1 MKQSVF
7 LSSVIVITAVVA
19 ICIYWF
25 ILGNPANFRNGE
37 VRTLSQNLLGTVY
50 TGGIVVPILITLT
63 LMDLTLVFERLFSL
77 RKANGRSS
85 ITSFLKTVQN
95 HLMAGRIDDAIKAC
109 DAQRG
114 SAANIIRTGLER
126 YKIVK
131 EDRKL
136 DAEKKLSE
144 TQRAI
149 EEATS
154 LETPLL
160 ERNLIALS
168 TIASIATMFG
178 LLGTVVGMIRAFTA
192 LAAVGGTPDA
202 IQLSIGI
209 SEALINTALGLLA
222 AIIGIVAY
230 NFFVTKVDN
239 FTYMIDEAS
248 YNVVQILHARTN
260 D

>member
-1 MKQSVF
+1 MKQSLF
-7 LSSVIVITAVVA
+7 LSVVIVATAIVA
-19 ICIYWF
+19 ILIYQF

-37 VRTLSQNLLGTVY
+37 VRTVPDNLLGTVY
-50 TGGIVVPILITLT
+50 TGGIVVPFLITLT
-63 LMDLTLVFERLFSL
+63 LMDLTLVFERIFSL
-77 RKANGRSS
+77 RKANGKRSLPA
-85 ITSFLKTVQN
+85 FLKTVQG
-95 HLMAGRIDDAIKAC
+95 HLMSNKVDEAIKEC

-114 SAANIIRTGLER
+114 SAANIIRSGLER
-126 YKIVK
+126 YKQV
-131 EDRKL
+131 L
-136 DAEKKLSE
+136 AEKKLDPEKRMAE

-168 TIASIATMFG
+168 TIASIATMAG
-178 LLGTVVGMIRAFTA
+178 LLGTTVGMIRAFTA
-192 LAAVGGTPDA
+192 LAKAGAPDA

-222 AIIGIVAY
+222 AIIGIIAY
-230 NFFVTKVDN
+230 NFFVTKIDN

-248 YNVVQILHARTN
+248 YNVVQILNTRSN

>member
-1 MKQSVF
+1 MKQSIF
-7 LSSVIVITAVVA
+7 LTAVIVITVLVAVS
-19 ICIYWF
+19 IYVF
-25 ILGNPANFRNGE
+25 ILGNPSNFRNGE
-37 VRTLSQNLLGTVY
+37 IRTQPNNLLGTIY
-50 TGGIVVPILITLT
+50 TGGIIVPILIALT
-63 LMDLTLVFERLFSL
+63 LMDLTLVFERIFSL
-77 RKANGRSS
+77 KKASGRAS
-85 ITSFLKTVQN
+85 ITAFLKGVQGY
-95 HLMAGRIDDAIKAC
+95 LMAGKIDDAIKAC

-126 YKIVK
+126 YKVILQDK
-131 EDRKL
+131 KL
-136 DAEKKLSE
+136 DAEKKMTE

-178 LLGTVVGMIRAFTA
+178 LLGTVIGMIRAFTA
-192 LAAVGGTPDA
+192 LAAAGGAPDA

-248 YNVVQILHARTN
+248 YNVVQILHTKTN

>member
-1 MKQSVF
+1 MKQSIF
-7 LSSVIVITAVVA
+7 LTTVIIVTALVA
-19 ICIYWF
+19 IAIYMF
-25 ILGNPANFRNGE
+25 VLGNPANFKNGE
-37 VRTLSQNLLGTVY
+37 VRTVPDNLLGTIY
-50 TGGIVVPILITLT
+50 TGGVVVPILIGLT
-63 LMDLTLVFERLFSL
+63 LMNITLVFERMFSL
-77 RKANGRSS
+77 RKANGKRS
-85 ITSFLKTVQN
+85 ITVFLKGIQG
-95 HLMAGRIDDAIKAC
+95 HLMNGRIDDAIKEC

-126 YKIVK
+126 YKAVAGEK
-131 EDRKL
+131 TF
-136 DAEKKLSE
+136 DAQKKMTE

-178 LLGTVVGMIRAFTA
+178 LLGTVIGMIRAFTA
-192 LAAVGGTPDA
+192 LAKAGGAPDA

-248 YNVVQILHARTN
+248 YNVVQILNTRTN

>member
-1 MKQSVF
+1 
-7 LSSVIVITAVVA
+7 
-19 ICIYWF
+19 
-25 ILGNPANFRNGE
+25 
-37 VRTLSQNLLGTVY
+37 
-50 TGGIVVPILITLT
+50 
-63 LMDLTLVFERLFSL
+63 
-77 RKANGRSS
+77 
-85 ITSFLKTVQN
+85 
-95 HLMAGRIDDAIKAC
+95 MA
-109 DAQRG
+109 
-114 SAANIIRTGLER
+114 
-126 YKIVK
+126 
-131 EDRKL
+131 
-136 DAEKKLSE
+136 E

-168 TIASIATMFG
+168 TIASIATMAG
-178 LLGTVVGMIRAFTA
+178 LLGTTVGMIRAFTA
-192 LAAVGGTPDA
+192 LAKAGAPDA

-209 SEALINTALGLLA
+209 SEALINTALGLTA

-248 YNVVQILHARTN
+248 YNVVQILYSRTN

>member
-1 MKQSVF
+1 MKQSIF

-19 ICIYWF
+19 ICLYWF
-25 ILGNPANFRNGE
+25 VLGNPGNFRNGE
-37 VRTLSQNLLGTVY
+37 VRTLPNNLLGTVF
-50 TGGIVVPILITLT
+50 TGGIVVPVLITLT
-63 LMDLTLVFERLFSL
+63 LMDLTLVFERMFSL
-77 RKANGRSS
+77 RKASGRAS
-85 ITSFLKTVQN
+85 ITAFLKGVQN
-95 HLMAGRIDDAIKAC
+95 NLMAGKIDEAIKGC

-126 YKIVK
+126 YKLVLQ
-131 EDRKL
+131 DRKL
-136 DAEKKLSE
+136 DADKKMVE

-248 YNVVQILHARTN
+248 YNVVQILQARTN

>member
-1 MKQSVF
+1 MKQSIF
-7 LSSVIVITAVVA
+7 LLIAVLATAVAAFA
-19 ICIYWF
+19 IYYL
-25 ILGNPANFRNGE
+25 ILGSPDNFANGE
-37 VRTLSQNLLGTVY
+37 VRTVPKNLLGTIY
-50 TGGIVVPILITLT
+50 TGGWVVPVLITLT
-63 LMDLTLVFERLFSL
+63 LLDLTLVFERTFSL

-85 ITSFLKTVQN
+85 ITSFLKTVQSN
-95 HLMAGRIDDAIKAC
+95 LMNGRIDDAIKAC

-114 SAANIIRTGLER
+114 SAASIIRTGLER
-126 YKIVK
+126 YKTVALDK
-131 EDRKL
+131 KL
-136 DAEKKLSE
+136 DSEKKMGE

-149 EEATS
+149 EEATA

-178 LLGTVVGMIRAFTA
+178 LLGTVIGMIRAFTA
-192 LAAVGGTPDA
+192 LARAGAPDS

-222 AIIGIVAY
+222 AIIGIIAY

-248 YNVVQILHARTN
+248 YNVVQILNTRTN

>member
-1 MKQSVF
+1 MKQSIF
-7 LSSVIVITAVVA
+7 LTTVIVTTAIIA
-19 ICIYWF
+19 IIIYLF
-25 ILGNPANFRNGE
+25 ILGNPGNFRNGE
-37 VRTLSQNLLGTVY
+37 LRTVPDNLLGTVY
-50 TGGIVVPILITLT
+50 TGGIVVPFLITLT
-63 LMDLTLVFERLFSL
+63 LMDITLIFERLFSL
-77 RKANGRSS
+77 RKASGKQS
-85 ITSFLKTVQN
+85 ITSFLKSVQN
-95 HLMAGRIDDAIKAC
+95 HLMSGKIDEAIKSC
-109 DAQRG
+109 DQQRG

-126 YKIVK
+126 YKQVVQDK
-131 EDRKL
+131 KL
-136 DAEKKLSE
+136 DSDKKMAE

-168 TIASIATMFG
+168 TIASIATMAG
-178 LLGTVVGMIRAFTA
+178 LLGTTVGMIRAFTA
-192 LAAVGGTPDA
+192 LAKAGAPDA

-209 SEALINTALGLLA
+209 SEALINTALGLVA
-222 AIIGIVAY
+222 AIIGIIAY

-248 YNVVQILHARTN
+248 YNVVQILNTRTN

>member
-19 ICIYWF
+19 ILIYWF
-25 ILGNPANFRNGE
+25 VLGNPANFRNGE
-37 VRTLSQNLLGTVY
+37 ARTLSNNLLGTVY

-85 ITSFLKTVQN
+85 ITMFLKAVQN
-95 HLMAGRIDDAIKAC
+95 NLMKGNIDEAIKAC

-126 YKIVK
+126 YKLVTS
-131 EDRKL
+131 DRKL
-136 DAEKKLSE
+136 DAERRLSE

-160 ERNLIALS
+160 ERNLVALS

>member
-19 ICIYWF
+19 ICIYLF
-25 ILGNPANFRNGE
+25 VLGNPGNFRNGE
-37 VRTLSQNLLGTVY
+37 LRTVPDNLLGTVY
-50 TGGIVVPILITLT
+50 TGGIVVPFLITLT
-63 LMDLTLVFERLFSL
+63 LMDLTLVFERMFSL
-77 RKANGRSS
+77 RKANGAKS
-85 ITSFLKTVQN
+85 ITQFLKGVQTS
-95 HLMAGRIDDAIKAC
+95 LMAGKIDDAIKAC
-109 DAQRG
+109 DQQRG

-126 YKIVK
+126 YKAVVNDK
-131 EDRKL
+131 KL
-136 DAEKKLSE
+136 DADKKMAE

-168 TIASIATMFG
+168 TIASIATMAG
-178 LLGTVVGMIRAFTA
+178 LLGTTVGMIRAFTA
-192 LAAVGGTPDA
+192 LAKAGAPDA

-209 SEALINTALGLLA
+209 SEALINTALGLVA

-248 YNVVQILHARTN
+248 YNVVQILNTRTN

>member
-1 MKQSVF
+1 MKQSIF

-19 ICIYWF
+19 IIIYQF
-25 ILGNPANFRNGE
+25 ILGNPSNFRNGE
-37 VRTLSQNLLGTVY
+37 VRTVPDNLLGTVY

-63 LMDLTLVFERLFSL
+63 LMDITLVFERTFSL
-77 RKANGRSS
+77 RKANGRQP
-85 ITSFLKTVQN
+85 ITKFLKTVQS
-95 HLMAGRIDDAIKAC
+95 HLLSGKIDDAIKTC

-126 YKIVK
+126 YKAVVPDK
-131 EDRKL
+131 KL
-136 DAEKKLSE
+136 DADKKMAE

-168 TIASIATMFG
+168 TIASIATMCG
-178 LLGTVVGMIRAFTA
+178 LLGTTVGMIRAFTA
-192 LAAVGGTPDA
+192 LAKTGSPDA

-248 YNVVQILHARTN
+248 YDVVQTLMTRPK
-260 D
+260 

>member
-1 MKQSVF
+1 MKQSIF
-7 LSSVIVITAVVA
+7 LTSVIVITAVVA
-19 ICIYWF
+19 IVIYVF
-25 ILGNPANFRNGE
+25 ILGNPGNFRNGE
-37 VRTLSQNLLGTVY
+37 LRTVPDNLLGTVY
-50 TGGIVVPILITLT
+50 TGGIVVPFLITLT
-63 LMDLTLVFERLFSL
+63 LMDITLIFERLFSL
-77 RKANGRSS
+77 RKASGRQS
-85 ITSFLKTVQN
+85 ITQFLKSVQN
-95 HLMAGRIDDAIKAC
+95 SLMAGKIDDAIKIC
-109 DAQRG
+109 DGQRG

-126 YKIVK
+126 YKQVVLDK
-131 EDRKL
+131 KL
-136 DAEKKLSE
+136 DAEKRMAE

-168 TIASIATMFG
+168 TIASIATMAG
-178 LLGTVVGMIRAFTA
+178 LLGTTVGMIRAFTA
-192 LAAVGGTPDA
+192 LAKAGAPDA

-222 AIIGIVAY
+222 AIIGIIAY

-248 YNVVQILHARTN
+248 YNVVQILNSRTN

>member
-1 MKQSVF
+1 MKQSIF
-7 LSSVIVITAVVA
+7 LTSVIVITAIVA
-19 ICIYWF
+19 IVIYVF
-25 ILGNPANFRNGE
+25 ILGNPGNFRNGE
-37 VRTLSQNLLGTVY
+37 LRTVPDNLLGTVY
-50 TGGIVVPILITLT
+50 TGGVVVPFLITLT
-63 LMDLTLVFERLFSL
+63 LMDITLIFERLFSL
-77 RKANGRSS
+77 RKASGRQS
-85 ITSFLKTVQN
+85 ITGFLKSVQN
-95 HLMAGRIDDAIKAC
+95 SLMAGKIDDAIKTC
-109 DAQRG
+109 DSQRG

-126 YKIVK
+126 YKQVVLDK
-131 EDRKL
+131 KL
-136 DAEKKLSE
+136 DAEKRMAE

-168 TIASIATMFG
+168 TIASIATMAG
-178 LLGTVVGMIRAFTA
+178 LLGTTVGMIRAFTA
-192 LAAVGGTPDA
+192 LAKAGAPDA

-222 AIIGIVAY
+222 AIIGIIAY

-248 YNVVQILHARTN
+248 YNVVQILNSRTN

>member
-7 LSSVIVITAVVA
+7 LSSVIVIMAVVA
-19 ICIYWF
+19 ICIYLF
-25 ILGNPANFRNGE
+25 VLGNPGNFRNGE
-37 VRTLSQNLLGTVY
+37 LRTVPDNLLGTVY
-50 TGGIVVPILITLT
+50 TGGIVVPFLITLT
-63 LMDLTLVFERLFSL
+63 LMDLTLVFERMFSL
-77 RKANGRSS
+77 RKANGAKS
-85 ITSFLKTVQN
+85 ITMFLKGVQTS
-95 HLMAGRIDDAIKAC
+95 LMAGKIDDAIKAC

-126 YKIVK
+126 YKAVLNDK
-131 EDRKL
+131 KL
-136 DAEKKLSE
+136 DADKKMVE

-168 TIASIATMFG
+168 TIASIATMAG
-178 LLGTVVGMIRAFTA
+178 LLGTTVGMIRAFTA
-192 LAAVGGTPDA
+192 LAKAGAPDA

-209 SEALINTALGLLA
+209 SEALINTALGLVA

-248 YNVVQILHARTN
+248 YNVVQILNTRTN

>member
-1 MKQSVF
+1 MKQSIF
-7 LSSVIVITAVVA
+7 LATAILVTAVVA
-19 ICIYWF
+19 FVIYQF
-25 ILGNPANFRNGE
+25 ILGNPDNFANGE
-37 VRTLSQNLLGTVY
+37 VRTVPKNLLGTVY
-50 TGGIVVPILITLT
+50 TGGIVVPVLITLT
-63 LMDLTLVFERLFSL
+63 LLDLTLIFERTFSL
-77 RKANGRSS
+77 RKANGKSS
-85 ITSFLKTVQN
+85 ITGFLKNVQSS
-95 HLMAGRIDDAIKAC
+95 LMGGKIDDAIKAC

-126 YKIVK
+126 YKAVQT
-131 EDRKL
+131 DRKL
-136 DAEKKLSE
+136 DPDKKMAE

-168 TIASIATMFG
+168 TIASIATMCG
-178 LLGTVVGMIRAFTA
+178 LLGTTIGMIRAFTA
-192 LAAVGGTPDA
+192 LARAGAPDA

-248 YNVVQILHARTN
+248 YNVVQILNTRTN

>member
-7 LSSVIVITAVVA
+7 LTAVIIITALVA
-19 ICIYWF
+19 VTIF
-25 ILGNPANFRNGE
+25 VFVLGNPANFLNGE
-37 VRTLSQNLLGTVY
+37 ARTKPANLLGTVY
-50 TGGIVVPILITLT
+50 TGGIVVPFLLTLT
-63 LMDLTLVFERLFSL
+63 LMDITLVFERLFSL
-77 RKANGRSS
+77 RKANGTKS
-85 ITSFLKTVQN
+85 ITAFLKTVQTL
-95 HLMAGRIDDAIKAC
+95 LMAGKIDEAIKSC

-126 YKIVK
+126 YRVVVQDK
-131 EDRKL
+131 KL
-136 DAEKKLSE
+136 DADKKMAE

-168 TIASIATMFG
+168 TIASIATMAG
-178 LLGTVVGMIRAFTA
+178 LLGTTVGMIRSFTA
-192 LAAVGGTPDA
+192 LAKTGAPDA
-202 IQLSIGI
+202 VQLSIGI
-209 SEALINTALGLLA
+209 SEALINTALGLVA
-222 AIIGIVAY
+222 AMIGIIAY

-248 YNVVQILHARTN
+248 YNVVQILNTRTN

>member
-1 MKQSVF
+1 M
-7 LSSVIVITAVVA
+7 VA
-19 ICIYWF
+19 
-25 ILGNPANFRNGE
+25 
-37 VRTLSQNLLGTVY
+37 Q
-50 TGGIVVPILITLT
+50 
-63 LMDLTLVFERLFSL
+63 D
-77 RKANGRSS
+77 K
-85 ITSFLKTVQN
+85 
-95 HLMAGRIDDAIKAC
+95 
-109 DAQRG
+109 
-114 SAANIIRTGLER
+114 
-126 YKIVK
+126 
-131 EDRKL
+131 KL
-136 DAEKKLSE
+136 DPEKRMAE

-154 LETPLL
+154 LEVPLL

-178 LLGTVVGMIRAFTA
+178 LLGTTVGMIRAFTA
-192 LAAVGGTPDA
+192 LARAGAPDA

-209 SEALINTALGLLA
+209 SEALINTALGLLG

-248 YNVVQILHARTN
+248 YNVVQILNTRTN

>member
-7 LSSVIVITAVVA
+7 LSSVVVITAVVA
-19 ICIYWF
+19 ICIHVF
-25 ILGNPANFRNGE
+25 ILGNPSNFRNGE
-37 VRTLSQNLLGTVY
+37 TRTLANNLLGTVY

-77 RKANGRSS
+77 RKANGRAS
-85 ITSFLKTVQN
+85 ITTFLKSVQN
-95 HLMAGRIDDAIKAC
+95 SLMAGKIDDAIKAC

-126 YKIVK
+126 YKLVTADK
-131 EDRKL
+131 KL
-136 DAEKKLSE
+136 DGEKRLAE

>member
-7 LSSVIVITAVVA
+7 LTTVILATAVVA
-19 ICIYWF
+19 VCIWWF
-25 ILGNPANFRNGE
+25 ILGNPANFKDGE
-37 VRTLSQNLLGTVY
+37 NRQVPVNLMGTVY
-50 TGGIVVPILITLT
+50 TGGPVVPFLITLT
-63 LMDLTLVFERLFSL
+63 LMAITIVFERQFSL
-77 RKANGRSS
+77 KKANGKASLPV
-85 ITSFLKTVQN
+85 FLKGIQKQ
-95 HLMAGRIDDAIKAC
+95 LMDGKVDEAIKSC

-114 SAANIIRTGLER
+114 SAAAIIRTGLER
-126 YKIVK
+126 YKQIVGDK
-131 EDRKL
+131 KL
-136 DAEKKLSE
+136 DSEKKMQE

-160 ERNLIALS
+160 ERNLVALS
-168 TIASIATMFG
+168 TIASISTMAG
-178 LLGTVVGMIRAFTA
+178 LLGTTIGMIRAFAA
-192 LAAVGGTPDA
+192 LATAGAPDA

-230 NFFVTKVDN
+230 NYFTTRVDN

-248 YNVVQILHARTN
+248 YNVVQILNTKTPE
-260 D
+260 

>member
-1 MKQSVF
+1 MKQSIF
-7 LSSVIVITAVVA
+7 LTIVIVVTLVIALG
-19 ICIYWF
+19 IYIF
-25 ILGNPANFRNGE
+25 VLGNPSNFKDGE
-37 VRTLSQNLLGTVY
+37 TRQAPLNLLGTVY
-50 TGGIVVPILITLT
+50 TGGIIVPILIMLT
-63 LMDLTLVFERLFSL
+63 LMNLTLVFERTFSL
-77 RKANGRSS
+77 RKANGKSS
-85 ITSFLKTVQN
+85 ITVFLQGVQKS
-95 HLMAGRIDDAIKAC
+95 LLAGKVDDAIKAC

-114 SAANIIRTGLER
+114 SAANIIRTGLNR
-126 YKIVK
+126 YKEIVG
-131 EDRKL
+131 DGKL
-136 DAEKKLSE
+136 DAEKKMAE
-144 TQRAI
+144 TKRAI

-178 LLGTVVGMIRAFTA
+178 LLGTVIGMIRSFRA
-192 LAAVGGTPDA
+192 LAAQGGAPDA

-222 AIIGIVAY
+222 AILGIVAY

-248 YNVVQILHARTN
+248 YNVVEILNTKTN
-260 D
+260 

>member
-1 MKQSVF
+1 MKQSIF
-7 LSSVIVITAVVA
+7 LSVVIIVTLVVA
-19 ICIYWF
+19 FAIWWF
-25 ILGNPANFRNGE
+25 VLGNPGNFNNGE
-37 VRTLSQNLLGTVY
+37 IRTVPNNLLGTIF

-63 LMDLTLVFERLFSL
+63 LMDLTLVFERMFSL
-77 RKANGRSS
+77 KKANGKRSIS
-85 ITSFLKTVQN
+85 SFLKSVQG
-95 HLMAGRIDDAIKAC
+95 HLMKGQVDDAIKAC

-126 YKIVK
+126 YKAVLG
-131 EDRKL
+131 DRKL
-136 DAEKKLSE
+136 DADKKMAE

-178 LLGTVVGMIRAFTA
+178 LLGTVIGMIRAFTA
-192 LAAVGGTPDA
+192 LARAGAPDA

-209 SEALINTALGLLA
+209 SEALVNTALGLLA

-248 YNVVQILHARTN
+248 YNVVQILNTRTIE
-260 D
+260 

>member
-1 MKQSVF
+1 MKQSIF
-7 LSSVIVITAVVA
+7 LTISIVVTAVVA
-19 ICIYWF
+19 FVIYWF
-25 ILGNPANFRNGE
+25 VLGNPANFANGE
-37 VRTLSQNLLGTVY
+37 VRTVPNNLLGTVF
-50 TGGIVVPILITLT
+50 TGGIVVPVLITLT
-63 LMDLTLVFERLFSL
+63 LLDFTLVFERIFSL
-77 RKANGRSS
+77 KKANGRKS
-85 ITSFLKTVQN
+85 IPSFLKSVQG

-126 YKIVK
+126 YKVIQS
-131 EDRKL
+131 DRKL
-136 DAEKKLSE
+136 DPDKKMAE

-160 ERNLIALS
+160 ERNLVALS
-168 TIASIATMFG
+168 TIASIATMCG
-178 LLGTVVGMIRAFTA
+178 LLGTTIGMIRAFTA
-192 LAAVGGTPDA
+192 LARAGAPDA

-248 YNVVQILHARTN
+248 YNVVQILATRTTE
-260 D
+260 